1 MYICLCNGI
10 TDKDIKEAHKS
21 RKGNIKEAL
30 KMLGVGNNCGS
41 CVEFALQQLSTET
54 LEHEHDSLKV
64 TPDCKVRQ

>member
-10 TDKDIKEAHKS
+10 TEKDIQEAHKS

-30 KMLGVGNNCGS
+30 KLLGVGNNCGA
-41 CVEFALQQLSTET
+41 CVEFALQQLGTET
-54 LEHEHDSLKV
+54 PQHEHESTKL